1 MAIPVATVFQR
12 SQIGIETV
20 YGTLPAGGA
29 NKLLGS
35 MGFDLRPQGESNV
48 FGPPGSKYDTTV
60 APNKLWS
67 TGAINGFPSYTEL
80 QYLFSSIF
88 QGTVVTAAGVS
99 TWTFI
104 SNQAAPDTTKSF
116 SVQQGSTVSGEVV
129 QATGMQAR
137 SLSLVFDRNAGISM
151 GGEVYGRALTHG
163 GTLTA
168 TPTSLPL
175 VPILAKDA
183 NVYLD
188 RTDATALGTT
198 QVTQAFRTE
207 FAVNNKFG
215 PKYVLNRANGLS
227 PDSLV
232 ELKPAV
238 ASRFMHERTAAGL
251 AFLDDFE
258 NGSTAWMRIEAM
270 SGVLIPTSAT
280 PYSLTVDMAVSVERP
295 EGFRDEQGSAVVEF
309 TLRGLFDGV
318 WGNAFR
324 AVLVNGQAA
333 L

>member
-12 SQIGIETV
+12 SQVGIETV
-20 YGTLPAGGA
+20 YGVLPGSGA

-80 QYLFSSIF
+80 QYLLSSIF
-88 QGTVVTAAGVS
+88 QGSVATVAGVS
-99 TWTFI
+99 TWTFV
-104 SNQAAPDTTKSF
+104 SNQAAPDATKSF
-116 SVQQGSTVSGEVV
+116 SVQQGSAVSGEVV
-129 QATGMQAR
+129 QATGIQAR

-151 GGEVYGRALTHG
+151 GGEVFGKALTHG

-168 TPTSLPL
+168 SPTGLPL
-175 VPILAKDA
+175 VPILAKDVS
-183 NVYLD
+183 VYLE
-188 RTDATALGTT
+188 RTDATDLGTT
-198 QVTQAFRTE
+198 QITQAFRTE

-227 PDSLV
+227 PDALV

-238 ASRFMHERTAAGL
+238 ASRFMHERTAEGL
-251 AFLDDFE
+251 AFLDDFA
-258 NGSTAWMRIEAM
+258 NGATAWMRIEAI
-270 SGVLIPTSAT
+270 SGVMIGATAT

-309 TLRGLFDGV
+309 TLRGLFDNV
-318 WGNAFR
+318 WTHAFR